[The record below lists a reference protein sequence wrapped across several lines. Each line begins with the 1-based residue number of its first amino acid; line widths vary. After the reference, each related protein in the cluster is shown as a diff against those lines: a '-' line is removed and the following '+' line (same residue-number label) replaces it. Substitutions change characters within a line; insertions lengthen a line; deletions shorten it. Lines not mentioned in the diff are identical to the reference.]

1 MTVGHSELAQS
12 SAPLALVFGRLRG
25 ASPRTMSLIAVV
37 ETLNGIIVQIIIS
50 SRVLYGLSRAPGLRY
65 RQ

>member
-1 MTVGHSELAQS
+1 
-12 SAPLALVFGRLRG
+12 
-25 ASPRTMSLIAVV
+25 MSLIAVV